1 MEIQER
7 EVLARVESTS
17 SKLDIALAIAEA
29 DALDAWRKYKVTEPL
44 GIDFGR
50 KMYVLR
56 TKLSARGKEGK
67 GFSAW
72 LEKNHIPHSTAYFWI
87 ERYEVAEGLRPVTPR
102 GESPRDEWL
111 ASAIADAAVLAPDVS
126 DVPEYNPEK
135 TEQTNWRVK
144 EFGEGCEQ
152 RHEKIS
158 EKLLQILDSK
168 ASEYSFCGWSPWRP
182 TMDSHVKNGYK
193 PREDRYRVTL
203 YLTAEQFEQLPDFRN
218 GTRNA
223 ERRAAGMED
232 LDSEELE
239 ESGK

>member
-44 GIDFGR
+44 GIDFGK

-87 ERYEVAEGLRPVTPR
+87 EKYEVAEGLRGPAPVSTLPDEYAQAAMEADIAQETP
-102 GESPRDEWL
+102 D
-111 ASAIADAAVLAPDVS
+111 ANFDAAITEALALPDATELNPKREYAPDTRRQQLRTLADKVGERFGICTVKPSTVRDGLAVS
-126 DVPEYNPEK
+126 TGMYN
-135 TEQTNWRVK
+135 
-144 EFGEGCEQ
+144 CELKLVGVSRQ
-152 RHEKIS
+152 R
-158 EKLLQILDSK
+158 LL
-168 ASEYSFCGWSPWRP
+168 
-182 TMDSHVKNGYK
+182 
-193 PREDRYRVTL
+193 
-203 YLTAEQFEQLPDFRN
+203 
-218 GTRNA
+218 NA
-223 ERRAAGMED
+223 LNALVDE
-232 LDSEELE
+232 
-239 ESGK
+239 